1 VTVYSFYSY
10 KGGVGRSMTLANL
23 AALFYRRPLD
33 VVVVDWDLEAPGIE
47 RYFAP
52 RYAAA
57 EPEVVSDQAGLCD
70 LIAHYRQTVATPPE
84 FDRAPSSPYP
94 PIDDYLITLD
104 QNRGCRLRL
113 MPAGRRRDWAAY
125 AEFVQSFDWA
135 DFYAN
140 WAGGGFFD
148 WLHLQLVSCADI
160 VLIDTRTGITEMGG
174 VATRHMADVVVVMF
188 AGNEENMESS
198 ARMAETFLA
207 PREGDR
213 GVEVMLVPSRID
225 DSDSGEYSGFLT
237 RLAEME
243 QRLPSAG
250 SPDGWQ
256 ARELLLPY
264 RPRLAFREQLVVG
277 DDELESVFRP
287 IVEGYRNIAAQMQRL
302 APSDSRLRLGP
313 DVARGRVYLLQP
325 KHRADVGNRVRR
337 ILEDDRYEVVPS
349 PTTTSYDVDEE
360 ELASAGCIVALMD
373 ESTSTSRS
381 LRKLLSFAEQ
391 LSKPVIPVL
400 LGPTVRM
407 PIQLADVQSLQ
418 WVPDDHDGR
427 VLDAL
432 LRAVRTVTAVPT
444 TSEPVR
450 PAVFLCYGGDDARR
464 AEQVADGLEEHGIT
478 TWLDTRIAAG
488 TNFAEERQRAL
499 DDAGALVVLASS
511 ALEASRSAQQEVAYA
526 NSRDKVILPVR
537 FGDEPPA
544 LWLSR
549 WPAVDA
555 ADQPFESVIDR
566 VAEIVRA
573 RTLAHPV

>member
-1 VTVYSFYSY
+1 MTVYSFYSY

-23 AALFYRRPLD
+23 AAMFYRRPLD

-52 RYAAA
+52 RYPAA
-57 EPEVVSDQAGLCD
+57 EPAKVSDRVGLCD
-70 LIAHYRQTVATPPE
+70 LIAHYRTTVATPPA
-84 FDRAPSSPYP
+84 FGRPATPPYP

-104 QNRGCRLRL
+104 ENDGYRLRL

-148 WLHLQLVSCADI
+148 WLRTQLRRSADV

-207 PREGDR
+207 TGDGDR
-213 GVEVMLVPSRID
+213 GVEVILVPSRID
-225 DSDSGEYSGFLT
+225 DSDSGEFSGFLA

-243 QRLPSAG
+243 RRLPPTR

-256 ARELLLPY
+256 ARDLLLPY

-277 DDELESVFRP
+277 DDELQSVFRP
-287 IVEGYRNIAAQMQRL
+287 IVEGYRNIAAQMQQL

-313 DVARGRVYLLQP
+313 DVARGRVYLLQQ
-325 KHRADVGNRVRR
+325 KHQTDVGNRVRR
-337 ILEDDRYEVVPS
+337 ILEGDRYEVAPS
-349 PTTTSYDVDEE
+349 PTATSYDVDEE
-360 ELASAGCIVALMD
+360 VLASAGCIVALID

-391 LSKPVIPVL
+391 LGKPVIPVL
-400 LGPTVRM
+400 LESTVRI

-418 WVPDDHDGR
+418 WVPDDPDGR
-427 VLDAL
+427 MLDAL
-432 LRAVRTVTAVPT
+432 LRAVRTVTAAPT
-444 TSEPVR
+444 ASEPGR
-450 PAVFLCYGGDDARR
+450 PAVFLCYGGDDESR
-464 AEQVADGLEEHGIT
+464 AEQVADGLEARGIT
-478 TWLDTRIAAG
+478 TWLDTRITAG

-511 ALEASRSAQQEVAYA
+511 ALDASRSAQQEVAYA
-526 NSRDKVILPVR
+526 NIRNKVILPVR

-544 LWLSR
+544 LWLSP

-566 VAEIVRA
+566 VAEMVRA
-573 RTLAHPV
+573 RTSTHPV